1 MLRSGEI
8 DREREGPVDW
18 ISLVV
23 LAIIWAALL
32 LPAPKRKRETRGPFT
47 PRREMDHEEFS
58 HPGRW
63 ILSPKRSARFVG
75 PGARARMR
83 ARERRRRVIVFLAEA
98 IGITL
103 LMGLFPPL
111 RPMLYVSGFL
121 FVLFLVFLAASLRVA
136 MLERSGAPARPR
148 PRPAPVYERSLIVLP
163 KAVPQDDEV
172 RSVRVAAR

>member
-1 MLRSGEI
+1 
-8 DREREGPVDW
+8 V
-18 ISLVV
+18 
-23 LAIIWAALL
+23 
-32 LPAPKRKRETRGPFT
+32 PFT
-47 PRREMDHEEFS
+47 PLSERDHEEFS

-83 ARERRRRVIVFLAEA
+83 ARERRRRVIVVLAEA

-111 RPMLYVSGFL
+111 RPMLYVSGSL

-136 MLERSGAPARPR
+136 MLERSGASRPR
-148 PRPAPVYERSLIVLP
+148 SRQMPAYERRLIVLP
-163 KAVPQDDEV
+163 EAMPRDDDI

>member
-1 MLRSGEI
+1 V
-8 DREREGPVDW
+8 DRGKEGPVDW

-32 LPAPKRKRETRGPFT
+32 IPAPKRKRDTRVPFT
-47 PRREMDHEEFS
+47 PRSEMDHEEFS

-83 ARERRRRVIVFLAEA
+83 ARERRRRVIVVLAEA

-103 LMGLFPPL
+103 LIGLFPPL
-111 RPMLYVSGFL
+111 RPMLYVAGFL
-121 FVLFLVFLAASLRVA
+121 FVLFVVFLGASLRIA
-136 MLERSGAPARPR
+136 MLERAGNVGGTAPRR
-148 PRPAPVYERSLIVLP
+148 APTYERSLIVLP
-163 KAVPQDDEV
+163 EAIPREDEI

>member
-1 MLRSGEI
+1 VE
-8 DREREGPVDW
+8 W

-32 LPAPKRKRETRGPFT
+32 IPAPKRKRHARVPLVPG
-47 PRREMDHEEFS
+47 REMDHEEFS

-83 ARERRRRVIVFLAEA
+83 ARERRRRVIVVLAEA

-111 RPMLYVSGFL
+111 RPMLYVAGFL
-121 FVLFLVFLAASLRVA
+121 FVLSVVFLAASLRVA
-136 MLERSGAPARPR
+136 MLERSGAASRPR
-148 PRPAPVYERSLIVLP
+148 PRPMPAFERSLIVLP
-163 KAVPQDDEV
+163 EALPRDDDI